1 MKKRWPIKIK
11 CWLCYIISKLNILND
26 LIDKSGIYEK
36 LVYHWENFISIY
48 NLEEP
53 LKDFYSFYSLKL
65 KKVKISFYYF
75 FSFKLFK
82 PIKGGTYRN
91 GKITISNCFEDSQL
105 FLAIILHELA
115 YFNDLFSLKM
125 NYDESDQEINFRILM
140 RSIILESKDGS
151 TDEQEIIKIKEFL
164 QKYSMTRGLF
174 IELYADSALMF
185 FFKNNQK
192 YTSNYIDYLESILK
206 LSLAGRLASARIVLF
221 AWKEYFDL
229 IVFPLI
235 L

>member
-1 MKKRWPIKIK
+1 
-11 CWLCYIISKLNILND
+11 
-26 LIDKSGIYEK
+26 
-36 LVYHWENFISIY
+36 
-48 NLEEP
+48 
-53 LKDFYSFYSLKL
+53 
-65 KKVKISFYYF
+65 
-75 FSFKLFK
+75 
-82 PIKGGTYRN
+82 
-91 GKITISNCFEDSQL
+91 
-105 FLAIILHELA
+105 
-115 YFNDLFSLKM
+115 M